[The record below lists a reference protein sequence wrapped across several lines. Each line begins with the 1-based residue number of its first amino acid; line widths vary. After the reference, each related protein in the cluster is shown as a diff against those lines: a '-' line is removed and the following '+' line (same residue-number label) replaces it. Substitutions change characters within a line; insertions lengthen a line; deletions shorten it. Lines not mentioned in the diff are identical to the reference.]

1 MKERS
6 REDNHDWELISYV
19 ISSSIRLRVLIKLE
33 KGVYT
38 PKQLSDA
45 LNVQIS
51 RISTVLKELS
61 EKHLVKCLTPYQRK
75 GKLYTITEEGRKVLY
90 TIHNETKIKG
100 EE

>member
-1 MKERS
+1 MRDAYQG
-6 REDNHDWELISYV
+6 DNHDWGLISYV

-45 LNVQIS
+45 LNVQMS

-61 EKHLVKCLTPYQRK
+61 ESHLVKCLTPHQKK
-75 GKLYTITEEGRKVLY
+75 GRLYTITEEGREVLY
-90 TIHNETKIKG
+90 TIHNKTKIK
-100 EE
+100 EEG